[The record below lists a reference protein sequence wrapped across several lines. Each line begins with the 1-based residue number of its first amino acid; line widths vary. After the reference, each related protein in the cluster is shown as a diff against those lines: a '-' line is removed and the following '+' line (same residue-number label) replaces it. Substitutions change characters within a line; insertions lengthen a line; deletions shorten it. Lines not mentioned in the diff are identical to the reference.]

1 MRAEVPLLH
10 AWLLV
15 FKKPFA
21 SLVSCLFGLLTT
33 RLKSEADFANAKTS
47 KSQAR
52 EKKLLKE
59 YLRTVLVDVLSEH
72 KA

>member
-1 MRAEVPLLH
+1 MH

-15 FKKPFA
+15 FTKSFA
-21 SLVSCLFGLLTT
+21 SLVSCLYGLLTT
-33 RLKSEADFANAKTS
+33 RLKSEADFVNAKTS

-59 YLRTVLVDVLSEH
+59 YVRTVLVYVFSEH

>member
-1 MRAEVPLLH
+1 MH

-15 FKKPFA
+15 FTKSFA
-21 SLVSCLFGLLTT
+21 SLVSCLYGLLTT
-33 RLKSEADFANAKTS
+33 RPKSEADFVNAKTS

-59 YLRTVLVDVLSEH
+59 YVRTVLVYVFSEH